1 MVGNKW
7 IAVLCTLSLLCVM
20 LCACASSGV
29 IVRDGNGEAKIVLP
43 STKQVIIVEEE
54 FARYLPLITDKS
66 VEKAEQEILDQLD
79 PDAENPEFYL
89 VVDQEGYLCLK
100 TEVIRELEPPPGTE
114 ILGCGIDHEH
124 VFFESRISGSPLWQ
138 E

>member
-1 MVGNKW
+1 
-7 IAVLCTLSLLCVM
+7 
-20 LCACASSGV
+20 
-29 IVRDGNGEAKIVLP
+29 
-43 STKQVIIVEEE
+43 VEEQ

-66 VEKAEQEILDQLD
+66 VEKAEQAILDQLD
-79 PDAENPEFYL
+79 PDAENPESYL
-89 VVDQEGYLCLK
+89 VEDHEGYLSLK